1 MKKVLVINTKYQ
13 KYGGEDSNF
22 VEEINFLKKFYEVDY
37 LIYDNSK
44 KLNLLDIIAFFT
56 LSNFTSNK
64 ELKLK
69 LNSFKPDVV
78 YIHNTWFKAGL
89 GIFNIL
95 KKENIDVVLKIHN
108 FRFACTNSFSA
119 ASHFKSKDFCYRCGN
134 TKKSLSF
141 FNKYFK
147 NSYAKSLVVIL
158 YGKKY
163 INILREHNLKIIA
176 LNKFY
181 KEYLVKEDIQ
191 ESRIFINYNPFEIP
205 DNFIYSPESEYA
217 VYAGSLVEQKGIE
230 ELLEAW
236 KQSKV
241 RLKLLIIG
249 SGELDKKI
257 IEKYSSKNIEFL
269 GFLENKKTIEVI
281 KNSRAVITATKM
293 FEGQP
298 RLISE
303 ASSFGIPSVYPS
315 FGGLDEYFPDDYK
328 FSFKQFDYYDLVQKI
343 ILLQN
348 KTLLKEESKKIRNY
362 VIENMSLEKLN
373 RNFISILM
381 SNE

>member
-181 KEYLVKEDIQ
+181 KEYLVKENIQ

-241 RLKLLIIG
+241 SLKLLIIG

-362 VIENMSLEKLN
+362 VLENMSLEKLN